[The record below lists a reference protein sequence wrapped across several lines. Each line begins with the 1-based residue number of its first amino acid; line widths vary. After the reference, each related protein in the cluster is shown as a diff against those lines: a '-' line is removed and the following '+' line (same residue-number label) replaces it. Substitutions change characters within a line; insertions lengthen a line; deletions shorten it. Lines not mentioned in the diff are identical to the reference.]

1 MRPKLVIGFMGL
13 ATAGKTTA
21 CTFLQSLDPINIK
34 ILSFATPLK
43 QAAKDLF
50 MLSDEQL
57 YGHLKAEIDPRWGVS
72 PRTILQKMG
81 TDFVREM
88 IKKDFW
94 VLRMKETI
102 NNCFQPVI
110 LIDDVRFEDE
120 ASFACS
126 VGHTVNIDRLGL
138 WSNDSHPSERPPAG
152 YADEVLHNDLDL
164 PHFHMKTMDTIA
176 AKRIKERLQL

>member
-1 MRPKLVIGFMGL
+1 VRAKLVIGFMGL

-88 IKKDFW
+88 IRKDFW
-94 VLRMKETI
+94 VLRMRETI
-102 NNCFQPVI
+102 ETCFEPVI

-120 ASFACS
+120 AKFVFCL
-126 VGHTVNIDRLGL
+126 GYTVNIDRLGL
-138 WSNDSHPSERPPAG
+138 WSNDNHPSERPPVE
-152 YADEVLHNDLDL
+152 YASDVLHNDLDL
-164 PHFHMKTMDTIA
+164 PHFHMKTMDTKA
-176 AKRIKERLQL
+176 AQLVKERLQL